1 MSTKRDTSD
10 KSGVEL
16 GAQALSGNGFNQNG
30 FVDQLR
36 QNIAFRVQSMTS
48 VLMGATS
55 TDGMSPV
62 ERRQN
67 LQQNRRMLLSQMPG
81 PLGGMMGDGGNDES
95 SSSQS
100 TSSMDGGSGQ
110 IGTTGTSPSNSDMDM
125 VDASVPSMSD
135 VSRGTKERASERGFG
150 Y

>member
-1 MSTKRDTSD
+1 
-10 KSGVEL
+10 
-16 GAQALSGNGFNQNG
+16 
-30 FVDQLR
+30 
-36 QNIAFRVQSMTS
+36 
-48 VLMGATS
+48 
-55 TDGMSPV
+55 MSPV

-81 PLGGMMGDGGNDES
+81 PLGGTMGDGGDDES

-100 TSSMDGGSGQ
+100 TSSMDSGSGQ

-135 VSRGTKERASERGFG
+135 VSRGTKERASDRGFG